1 MINKNSKYTL
11 AALSVTSV
19 ICALGTSNI
28 HADSKTG
35 QVNVYSLNVRSGP
48 STSNS
53 VIDGLK
59 QGDKVEILSSK
70 DGWYNVKYGNRTGWV
85 SGGYIS
91 IIESSTSDGDSS
103 DIPSTGKILISTAGL
118 NVRSGDSTSYKIIG
132 YVSKNEKVEMLEVSS
147 SGWYKIKLSN
157 GTIGYASN
165 LYLKEVDDNLGN
177 TSDSGS
183 SNIPST
189 RKMLVSTTGLNVRS
203 GDSTSY
209 KIIGYISKNEKVEML
224 EVSSSGWYKIKLSN
238 GTIGYASNLYL
249 KEINDSIEVT
259 PDNNSS
265 GSNNENADNI
275 IDNLIAT
282 SNLNVRSGPSTSSS
296 IIGLVYKNDNVNI
309 VEKTN
314 NYWYKVKLSNG
325 KVGYCSSTY
334 LKSKEELE
342 SVTNKP
348 ENSDQISYSM
358 NVKSYAY
365 YTGTITATGTVPT
378 FGRTIAVDP
387 KVIPYGTRIYIPE
400 FDKTFI
406 AEDCG
411 GGIIGNKID
420 IYMNTKQECLNWGV
434 RDITIYIL
442 K

>member
-1 MINKNSKYTL
+1 MINKNNKYTL
-11 AALSVTSV
+11 VALSATSV

-28 HADSKTG
+28 HADAKTG

-85 SGGYIS
+85 SGDYIS
-91 IIESSTSDGDSS
+91 IIESSTSEGNSS
-103 DIPSTGKILISTAGL
+103 DISSTGKMLIST
-118 NVRSGDSTSYKIIG
+118 V
-132 YVSKNEKVEMLEVSS
+132 
-147 SGWYKIKLSN
+147 
-157 GTIGYASN
+157 
-165 LYLKEVDDNLGN
+165 
-177 TSDSGS
+177 
-183 SNIPST
+183 
-189 RKMLVSTTGLNVRS
+189 GLNVRS

-224 EVSSSGWYKIKLSN
+224 GTSSSGWYKIKLGN

-249 KEINDSIEVT
+249 KEVNDSIET
-259 PDNNSS
+259 IPDNNSS
-265 GSNNENADNI
+265 SSNNENTETI
-275 IDNLIAT
+275 IDSLIAT

-342 SVTNKP
+342 SVTSKP

-411 GGIIGNKID
+411 GGITGNKID